1 MSTTTFSTLT
11 PTAPKFDMPRRLQL
25 RDDDDDG
32 DDDGGSSMP
41 ALPAVCFDDCND
53 AYLAAQATG
62 KTPALCDRT
71 SDFYQAQKECSDC
84 LASDFS
90 LGLSNHRM
98 TNALNAMFGQYVDYC
113 HAWRKEQEASG
124 LTTVS
129 TPSWFLS
136 LLSTMSTIYVDTRTL
151 PTLTQPITPS
161 LPTAGVF
168 TKTVW
173 TTTTLGDGQQLVSTP
188 VETVTL
194 TGLDREVFAKTSYI
208 SRVADLP
215 PGATATPSPS
225 SNSTNPG
232 SSEGASSGPST
243 AVIVG
248 ASVGGAI
255 GLVIILL
262 VLLCFV
268 IRRRR
273 RNSQKGDGKDDTD
286 DQQGERSAALAANNT
301 APVVPVVP
309 PLSKPPLGSELHG
322 TSKPVHELGTQS
334 NAPEL
339 AAAGGVVTM
348 DDRTEAGFWVLPGNR
363 HR

>member
-1 MSTTTFSTLT
+1 
-11 PTAPKFDMPRRLQL
+11 
-25 RDDDDDG
+25 
-32 DDDGGSSMP
+32 
-41 ALPAVCFDDCND
+41 
-53 AYLAAQATG
+53 
-62 KTPALCDRT
+62 TPALCDRN
-71 SDFYQAQKECSDC
+71 SDFYQAENECSDC

-90 LGLSNHRM
+90 LGLSNHGM
-98 TNALNAMFGQYVDYC
+98 TNALNVMFGQYVDYC

-168 TKTVW
+168 TKTLW

-194 TGLDREVFAKTSYI
+194 TGLDPGVFAKTSYI
-208 SRVADLP
+208 SRMADLP
-215 PGATATPSPS
+215 PGVTAPPSPS

-232 SSEGASSGPST
+232 SSESDSSGPST

-273 RNSQKGDGKDDTD
+273 RSNQKGDGKDDMD

-301 APVVPVVP
+301 APIVPVVP
-309 PLSKPPLGSELHG
+309 LTKPPLGSELHG
-322 TSKPVHELGTQS
+322 TSKSVHELGTQS
-334 NAPEL
+334 NVPEL
-339 AAAGGVVTM
+339 AAAGGVVPT
-348 DDRTEAGFWVLPGNR
+348 DDRNRGGLVGITGKQATVVAGTELQPAELYGSEPLSVERDRVSPLTPGSASIGHSPPPTR
-363 HR
+363 AVSP